1 MSESTVLEARAVSKH
16 FPGVQALADVDL
28 ALRRGRV
35 HVLLGENGAG
45 KSTLVKMLTGTH
57 QPDAGLLRVSDREI
71 TFQSPRDALSH
82 GVASVQQELTVLPHM
97 TVLDNVMLGH
107 EATRRGVL
115 RTNEQRQLA
124 RRALER
130 VAMGE
135 LDLSMNAGE
144 LSLASRQLLEI
155 ARALVRRSKVLILDE
170 PSAVLAGD
178 KLEALHAV
186 VRQLAEDG
194 VAVLYITHLLD
205 EVHHLA
211 HDITV
216 LRDGRVVSTGTV
228 DDYTT
233 ERIIRDMVGREVDVF
248 FPPPHSDRGNV
259 ILSVRGLIPRG
270 SDAEPVDIDVRR
282 GEIVGLAGLMG
293 AGRTRL
299 LRTIAG
305 VRGREAGIVEIA
317 GHRLPDSLRQSVRSG
332 IVLVPEERKRDGLI
346 LDLPVAANV
355 TLTALR
361 SISNAGWLQPKAE
374 AKSFAEAQQSLAIR
388 ASGPG
393 QTTRHLS
400 GGNQQ
405 KVVLAK
411 WLGVNPTVL
420 LLDEP
425 TRGVDVGAKSEIY
438 DIIGDLAASGLSIII
453 ASSELPEVMG
463 LAHRVLV
470 CRGGSVVGEVP
481 GGSQD
486 IESAEEIMHLATGAQ
501 R

>member
-1 MSESTVLEARAVSKH
+1 MSTSTVLEARAVSKH
-16 FPGVQALADVDL
+16 FPGVQALADVDI
-28 ALRRGRV
+28 ALRRARV
-35 HVLLGENGAG
+35 HALLGENGAG
-45 KSTLVKMLTGTH
+45 KSTLVKVFTGTH
-57 QPDAGLLRVSDREI
+57 QPDAGLLRVGNREV

-82 GVASVQQELTVLPHM
+82 GVAAVQQELSVLPHM

-115 RTNEQRQLA
+115 RPDEQQHMARQ
-124 RRALER
+124 ALER
-130 VAMGE
+130 VAMGR
-135 LDLSMNAGE
+135 LDLSILAGE
-144 LSLASRQLLEI
+144 LSLANQQLLEI
-155 ARALVRRSKVLILDE
+155 ARALVRRSQVLILDE
-170 PSAVLAGD
+170 PSAVLSGD

-186 VRQLAEDG
+186 VRQLAEEG
-194 VAVLYITHLLD
+194 VAVLYITHRLD
-205 EVHHLA
+205 EIHELA
-211 HDITV
+211 HDVTV
-216 LRDGRVVSTGTV
+216 LRDGRVVSTGDV
-228 DDYTT
+228 ADYTT
-233 ERIIRDMVGREVDVF
+233 ERIIRDMVGRTVEAF
-248 FPPPHSDRGNV
+248 FPAPHSDLGDVVLR
-259 ILSVRGLIPRG
+259 VRGLVPRG
-270 SDAEPVDIDVRR
+270 SCAAPVDLDVRR
-282 GEIVGLAGLMG
+282 GEIVGVAGLVG

-305 VRGREAGIVEIA
+305 VRGRETGSVEVAGR
-317 GHRLPDSLRQSVRSG
+317 RLPDSLRQAVRSG
-332 IVLVPEERKRDGLI
+332 IVLVPEERKRDGLV
-346 LDLPVAANV
+346 LDMPVASNV

-361 SISNAGWLQPKAE
+361 SISRAGWLRPRAE
-374 AKSFAEAQQSLAIR
+374 AESFAKAQQSLGIR

-411 WLGVNPTVL
+411 WLRVAPMVL

-438 DIIGDLAASGLSIII
+438 DIISGLAASGLSIII

-486 IESAEEIMHLATGAQ
+486 FERAEEIMHLATGAQ